1 MGFSGRFLNLVK
13 QQLINVGSESSVEQL
28 VVYAAQA
35 REGDTPSLEALG
47 CWPGFGKALPPVEAE
62 AELLSPSPYRRWY
75 PLQEGSILLGVLRVE
90 ISRDNQVWSESL
102 DQKFTSFALTLTQVL
117 GLELERAKLAQ
128 EITEQKEYIS
138 LTIHQL
144 RNPLA
149 ALRTYAQLLMRKI
162 GPNSKHKNLV
172 EGLILEQDQLN
183 KYVSAL
189 DKITQA
195 KLTPQHNSPVPL
207 LLPPV
212 LSKASE
218 SNIKSLLKPLLDR
231 ASARANLQGRQW
243 YEPSKWPDWAYKPCS
258 EDQTVIAE
266 IVANLIENAFQYSN
280 LKPIGLHVN
289 DQGLCV
295 WDEGKP
301 ITSEERE
308 SIFKKGFRGTSS
320 GNSPGTGLG
329 LALGRQLAEGIGSK
343 LELIVPPSE
352 FDSKLPKTGNAFV
365 IKIH

>member
-90 ISRDNQVWSESL
+90 ISRENQVWSESL

-149 ALRTYAQLLMRKI
+149 ALRT
-162 GPNSKHKNLV
+162 
-172 EGLILEQDQLN
+172 
-183 KYVSAL
+183 
-189 DKITQA
+189 
-195 KLTPQHNSPVPL
+195 
-207 LLPPV
+207 
-212 LSKASE
+212 
-218 SNIKSLLKPLLDR
+218 
-231 ASARANLQGRQW
+231 
-243 YEPSKWPDWAYKPCS
+243 
-258 EDQTVIAE
+258 
-266 IVANLIENAFQYSN
+266 
-280 LKPIGLHVN
+280 
-289 DQGLCV
+289 
-295 WDEGKP
+295 
-301 ITSEERE
+301 
-308 SIFKKGFRGTSS
+308 
-320 GNSPGTGLG
+320 
-329 LALGRQLAEGIGSK
+329 
-343 LELIVPPSE
+343 
-352 FDSKLPKTGNAFV
+352 
-365 IKIH
+365 